1 MKGVRLIGL
10 LLCLLAASASAQV
23 DIKPGLLLDDD
34 QYEQVS
40 YPNIVAKGPLPPR
53 VSFERFCPPVQ
64 AQGDYG
70 TCVGFACGYYLRT
83 ILEAKAQKLTNK
95 ADIAKL
101 AFSPSYLY
109 EKAKTNGDYACT
121 EGAYLTKAFGVLKEV
136 GVVPFHRF
144 PYPACGQQ
152 TATVDSLA
160 SRYRIRAFERLFNV
174 RDGDQKITNI
184 KKALASG
191 SPVVVGMVVPM
202 SFFVAGKVWESW
214 PQDDPQDT
222 RLRGHA
228 LCIIGYDDKQFG
240 GAFRVVNSFGK
251 GWGDGGFC
259 WISYRTMTR
268 FARYGYQ
275 VSF

>member
-1 MKGVRLIGL
+1 MRSIGLIGL
-10 LLCLLAASASAQV
+10 LIGWLSTSVSAQT
-23 DIKPGLLLDDD
+23 DIKTGLLLEDDP
-34 QYEQVS
+34 YAKVP
-40 YPNIVAKGPLPPR
+40 YPNIVLKDPLPSR

-64 AQGDYG
+64 AQGAYG

-83 ILEAKAQKLTNK
+83 ILEAKTRQMTNK
-95 ADIAKL
+95 TDIARL

-121 EGAYLTKAFGVLKEV
+121 EGAYLTRTFRVLQEV
-136 GVVPFHRF
+136 GAVPLHRF

-152 TATVDSLA
+152 TTPVDALA
-160 SRYRIRAFERLFNV
+160 ARYRIRSFERLFNV
-174 RDGDQKITNI
+174 QDGTQKSVNI
-184 KKALASG
+184 KKALAGG
-191 SPVVVGMVVPM
+191 SPVVVGMVAPN
-202 SFFVAGKVWESW
+202 SFIMAEKVWEPW

-222 RLRGHA
+222 RLQGHA
-228 LCIIGYDDKQFG
+228 LCIIGYDDRQYG

-259 WISYRTMTR
+259 WISYQNMAR
-268 FARYGYQ
+268 FARYGYR